1 MTLDR
6 CSIALEGMARRPER
20 GKEEVLTAA
29 ELKELRENLS
39 RLSQQHVEDFYRSA
53 FEDCRMVFSRV
64 PNPKAIQTLVQV
76 WKQLWKWRR

>member
-29 ELKELRENLS
+29 ELKELRM
-39 RLSQQHVEDFYRSA
+39 A
-53 FEDCRMVFSRV
+53 FNRV